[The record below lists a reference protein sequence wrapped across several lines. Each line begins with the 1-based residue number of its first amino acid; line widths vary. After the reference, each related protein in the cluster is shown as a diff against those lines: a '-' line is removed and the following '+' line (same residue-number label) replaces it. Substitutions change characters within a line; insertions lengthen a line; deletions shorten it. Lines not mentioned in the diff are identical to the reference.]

1 MHSVAS
7 VETPGLMLFPL
18 LCQQGEAKKAL
29 EVLQRRNVPV
39 DLVVHNSVLSMIWFL
54 TSKFSC
60 YFYLIKFAYL
70 FSFSINLPQI

>member
-1 MHSVAS
+1 
-7 VETPGLMLFPL
+7 
-18 LCQQGEAKKAL
+18 
-29 EVLQRRNVPV
+29 VLQRRNVPV

-70 FSFSINLPQI
+70 FSFSINLPRI